1 MYINFKETL
10 EKIAFP
16 DLVEEIRVLGK
27 NQWPALLQ
35 AEVTDKRYHIIM
47 LYIKLQNIQI
57 KLQIEWH
64 EPHYEPRVNSCA
76 PEG

>member
-35 AEVTDKRYHIIM
+35 A
-47 LYIKLQNIQI
+47 
-57 KLQIEWH
+57 
-64 EPHYEPRVNSCA
+64 
-76 PEG
+76 